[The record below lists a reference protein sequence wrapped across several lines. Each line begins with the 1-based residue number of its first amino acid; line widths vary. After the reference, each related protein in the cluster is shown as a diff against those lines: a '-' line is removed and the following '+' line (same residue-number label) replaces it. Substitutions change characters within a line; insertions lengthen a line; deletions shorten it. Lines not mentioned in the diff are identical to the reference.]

1 MMPDAFR
8 VAQAIADVT
17 AAEIAPHFGKL
28 EKEAV
33 RHKSSATDLV
43 TRVDEAAEA
52 ALKKALSALAP
63 GAGFVGEEAAA
74 ADPSIVAALSGE
86 GAFWI
91 VDPLDGTRNFVNGV
105 AEFGTIV
112 AYVENGATLIGW
124 IYAAPERKCAVAVK
138 GEGVRWDGGTPVV
151 APRSNDPPM
160 GLRSMGWLTPQWRD
174 RLALALGKNLASRPG
189 RCSAYAYLK
198 LMTGEVDFK
207 LSSRI
212 HPWDHAAGAL
222 ILAELGGRA
231 AFLENGE
238 TYSPRDSIDAPLL
251 ATAPGR
257 DWAEVSGRLLEL

>member
-1 MMPDAFR
+1 MRPDPFR
-8 VAQAIADVT
+8 VADAIAEVA

-33 RHKSSATDLV
+33 RQKSSATDLV

-63 GAGFVGEEAAA
+63 GAGFIGEEAAA
-74 ADPSIVAALSGE
+74 ADPSIVAALSGA
-86 GAFWI
+86 GSFWI

-105 AEFGTIV
+105 PEFGVIV
-112 AYVENGATLIGW
+112 AYVENGATLMGF
-124 IYAAPERKCAVAVK
+124 IYAAPDNACSMAVR
-138 GEGVRWDGGTPVV
+138 GEGVSWKGA
-151 APRSNDPPM
+151 APRVALQPGDPPL
-160 GLRSMGWLTPQWRD
+160 GLRSTGWLTPEWRD
-174 RLALALGKNLASRPG
+174 RLTLALRRNLASRPG
-189 RCSAYAYLK
+189 HCSAYAYLK

-222 ILAELGGRA
+222 ILDELGGRA
-231 AFLENGE
+231 AFLATGAP
-238 TYSPRDSIDAPLL
+238 YAPQDSIDTPLL

-257 DWAEVSGRLLEL
+257 DWADIARRLLD